1 MRVVLAGMTVAVTM
15 AAAVIRL
22 PAQDARLVDIPI
34 GLDLYVPAPEDNA
47 ITPEKIALGRRLFFD
62 RRLSGDSKTACVT
75 CHQPARAFTDGRR
88 LPRGAFGRPGRRNAP
103 SLFNRA
109 YGETFF
115 WDGRAATLEDQA
127 LAALA
132 GDTDLALSGDKA
144 STRLATDATYVA
156 EFQAAFGGGPSA
168 DRMAQALATFVR
180 AQLAGSSAVDRFVEG
195 DLQALSLA
203 ARRGR
208 DLNAAEEQE
217 EGDRPADETN
227 HRQAD
232 PVAPGELG
240 SRGRCEDD
248 RQGQEHRRHEDV
260 SGGDEGVRVRPLD
273 RVRVHE
279 RRDAADRGGEEDKE
293 QARGRVPAL
302 TVPHHDLTREAY
314 GLRGYGIDNTDM
326 VRAYI
331 TRVYPSGGPAVEKAE
346 SSTGDSR
353 PTLCPRSQHE
363 VRECASGAGFDARP
377 IRRARLLELTS
388 SRLRP

>member
-208 DLNAAEEQE
+208 DLFSGKARCDRCHSGPLFADEAFHNTGVGWR
-217 EGDRPADETN
+217 GDRGRVEVTSRPED
-227 HRQAD
+227 
-232 PVAPGELG
+232 
-240 SRGRCEDD
+240 RGRFKTPSLRNVALTAPYMHDGSFATLEAVIKFYD
-248 RQGQEHRRHEDV
+248 R
-260 SGGDEGVRVRPLD
+260 GGRPNPNLDQDVRPLGLTPA
-273 RVRVHE
+273 E
-279 RRDAADRGGEEDKE
+279 RRDLGAFLR
-293 QARGRVPAL
+293 AL
-302 TVPHHDLTREAY
+302 TSET
-314 GLRGYGIDNTDM
+314 
-326 VRAYI
+326 
-331 TRVYPSGGPAVEKAE
+331 
-346 SSTGDSR
+346 SR
-353 PTLCPRSQHE
+353 
-363 VRECASGAGFDARP
+363 
-377 IRRARLLELTS
+377 
-388 SRLRP
+388 